1 MSRPL
6 VSVIIPAY
14 NAEKWLGEAL
24 RSVQA
29 QTLTEWELIIVNDG
43 STDGTSEVA
52 RTFRDERMHVIEKP
66 NGGVSSAR
74 NRGIDEARGSYIAF
88 LDADDAMLPENL
100 ERKVAALEQH
110 EADWTYSDM
119 WQCDAE
125 LRTVGAPERGAEKDL
140 ITIILTAAGIAV
152 PGISSNIL
160 AHRRCFEGG
169 IRFDPALSNEADQ
182 DIVLSLAREHR
193 YVRVP
198 DALAKYRVLPGSMSR
213 SISLYEADH
222 LRLFEKARRNG
233 LMDDPAFRRRCMASA
248 YWAIGGSWWVNA
260 NNKRKALPYI
270 VRSLWL
276 DPGMV
281 LRKTKGRLS
290 GQVVPEI
297 GS

>member
-1 MSRPL
+1 MNLAL
-6 VSVIIPAY
+6 VTVVIPAY
-14 NAEKWLGEAL
+14 NAELWLEEAVG
-24 RSVQA
+24 SVLA
-29 QTLTEWELIIVNDG
+29 QSHQNVEVIVVNDG
-43 STDGTSEVA
+43 SKDDTLALAKSIQDPRV
-52 RTFRDERMHVIEKP
+52 RVIDKP
-66 NGGVSSAR
+66 NGGVSTAR
-74 NRGIDEARGSYIAF
+74 NRGIDEASGSYIAF
-88 LDADDAMLPENL
+88 LDADDAMLPQNL
-100 ERKVAALEQH
+100 ERKVAAMEQH
-110 EADWTYSDM
+110 NADWAYSDM

-125 LRTVGAPERGAEKDL
+125 LRTVGSPERAADKDL

-169 IRFDPALSNEADQ
+169 IRFDPTLSNEADQ
-182 DIVLSLAREHR
+182 DMVLSLAREHR

-270 VRSLWL
+270 IKALRL
-276 DPGMV
+276 DPGLV
-281 LRKTKGRLS
+281 LRKARGRLL
-290 GQVVPEI
+290 G
-297 GS
+297 